1 MLSKEDLKRK
11 ENILDNKNNEHE
23 NNMDSFLISLV
34 KNKVENKDFTKATG
48 ILELSF
54 SEVAYVNCTFREI
67 DFKYIN
73 FSNVIFENCLFEL
86 CSFYRCNISY
96 KSIMEIFHGTLQ
108 RCNFD
113 LCDLNG
119 IIIKRC
125 KLNVVSFRDVCLS
138 KSNLIKNSFNS
149 VKFIDDCSLI
159 DCIIR
164 DVCCCFNI
172 LFVNE
177 KSYTKLSFG
186 SYIGPFNY
194 KDNYYCLKNKSK
206 HHCEK
211 KDLHISNSYMTFGN
225 QYLKNDI
232 HDKYGECFYQ
242 SKVAKHRTLK
252 GIKRIVSSASNL
264 VCGYGEK
271 PFRSFG
277 VSLIIIIICAII
289 YLFTGI
295 KTQSGVINYPKTLM
309 TSGIQVLLQDLLY
322 CIHFSVVTFST
333 TGYGDLVPYGKLS
346 MLIANVEIITGVI
359 MVAIWTSTLVRKMTR

>member
-1 MLSKEDLKRK
+1 MLRK
-11 ENILDNKNNEHE
+11 KNLNRQKDVVNNKNKEQE
-23 NNMDSFLISLV
+23 NNMDSFLIALV

-54 SEVAYVNCTFREI
+54 SEEAYINCTFREI
-67 DFKYIN
+67 EFKYIN

-86 CSFYRCNISY
+86 CSFYHCSIEY

-108 RCNFD
+108 RCNFN

-119 IIIKRC
+119 VIIKRC
-125 KLNVVSFRDVCLS
+125 KLNEVSFRDVSLS
-138 KSNLIKNSFNS
+138 KSNLIKDSFNS

-164 DVCCCFNI
+164 DTCCCFNI

-177 KSYTKLSFG
+177 KSYTKLSYG
-186 SYIGPFNY
+186 SYIGSFNY
-194 KDNYYCLKNKSK
+194 KDNYYCLRNKSK
-206 HHCEK
+206 HRCEK
-211 KDLHISNSYMTFGN
+211 KDLHISNSYITFGN

-242 SKVAKHRTLK
+242 SKLAKHRTLK
-252 GIKRIVSSASNL
+252 GIKKFVSSASNL

-295 KTQSGVINYPKTLM
+295 KTQSRVIDYHELFMANGLPELF
-309 TSGIQVLLQDLLY
+309 QDLLY

-346 MLIANVEIITGVI
+346 MFIANVEIITGVI